1 MVAPLDAVKAFH
13 NAFRKDMALIDD
25 AANKA
30 AQGKGN
36 LEVVSKRYTFFNEVL
51 VWHANGEEEIVFP
64 ALEKVA
70 PLVTPPYEK
79 DHRGLDNIYEIL
91 DKAVKNLDN
100 LAIARATC
108 AFEFHLRM
116 HLNKEDELLYPLLSE
131 RVPMAEQAAISG
143 KMSQKIP
150 QERFAE
156 VIGWLFPLIGITDRE
171 NVTRILQ
178 RVVPEPAFLGIK
190 KLIQSILGNEWAELA
205 QRIPELK

>member
-190 KLIQSILGNEWAELA
+190 KLIQYTLGNEWAELA